1 MTRLT
6 PLTPQA
12 HMTQA
17 AHTRRTRM
25 QTRRDEAEDAE
36 RAGEDHDEQLLLRRG
51 AHADA
56 QQGALHPG
64 CRPAST
70 DDPGKRSACTC
81 EARLSAGSSPEGPS
95 TRSQTRRGTAA
106 PCLPEEPERNRSTCL
121 TNNDIYMHPACDPIA
136 KFLLYQQQLWRK
148 GLRKSGVFRGFL
160 RRFHGMCYVLGRTR
174 AARAY
179 PPPHPNPLGGT
190 GEGVV
195 GLRGPV
201 GTPPS
206 GLGWNHHHDVIDL
219 PGGFAARPTAR
230 AISAAPLLPI
240 SPPPSP
246 IVQSVLHARHPSVWP
261 CSAHACFCVPPPSPT
276 SG

>member
-1 MTRLT
+1 M
-6 PLTPQA
+6 
-12 HMTQA
+12 
-17 AHTRRTRM
+17 
-25 QTRRDEAEDAE
+25 
-36 RAGEDHDEQLLLRRG
+36 
-51 AHADA
+51 
-56 QQGALHPG
+56 
-64 CRPAST
+64 
-70 DDPGKRSACTC
+70 
-81 EARLSAGSSPEGPS
+81 
-95 TRSQTRRGTAA
+95 
-106 PCLPEEPERNRSTCL
+106 
-121 TNNDIYMHPACDPIA
+121 IYMRPPCDPIA

-174 AARAY
+174 TARAY

-219 PGGFAARPTAR
+219 PGGLAARPTAR

-261 CSAHACFCVPPPSPT
+261 CSAHACFCRPPSLAYLRVAMQRLRRLGARCSSLLERRAPGGVRCLVLGRCRCV
-276 SG
+276 S